1 MSVVL
6 GITSGTA
13 RGGAALVRGDEVLGE
28 AVYEDEMQHAE
39 RLFGAIDEAVVARE
53 SITAIACDIG
63 PGSFTGVRV
72 GLASAKGIALALGVP
87 LVGVCSLEAMAAA
100 AFVLSEHE
108 LVCTVLDAKRGERF
122 IAVYARDLTAVRA
135 PAHVP
140 AADALPWLGDL
151 AERVAF
157 CGRPELSDRWIRDPA
172 CELPHPTWI
181 AKRGAAL
188 LAAGNTADLG
198 ALEPMYLRPPDATP
212 QPR

>member
-1 MSVVL
+1 ML
-6 GITSGTA
+6 GITSATA
-13 RGGAALVRGDEVLGE
+13 RGGAAMVRGAEVLGE

-39 RLFGAIDEAVVARE
+39 RLFAAIDEAVAARE
-53 SITAIACDIG
+53 SISAIACDIG

-100 AFVLSEHE
+100 AFTRTDHE

-122 IAVYARDLTAVRA
+122 VAIYARDLTLVRG

-140 AADALPWLGDL
+140 AADAPAWIGDL
-151 AERVAF
+151 AVT
-157 CGRPELSDRWIRDPA
+157 
-172 CELPHPTWI
+172 CELPHPVWI

-188 LAAGNTADLG
+188 LAAGIVGDLG
-198 ALEPMYLRPPDATP
+198 ALEPMYLRAPDATP
-212 QPR
+212 QQR